1 MTNIDLDIQF
11 LILISLEDKWGTLY
25 STCET
30 YWAFF
35 QQRND
40 RIVRLMHLKSPHF
53 HIWHDLLNTKASL
66 LPRIN
71 LDSSASPANAPS
83 SLPLLV
89 LLKAWSIFHKIPS
102 LASAHAHIKYCSVR
116 KYASMKLTLRWH
128 FKIILSWEKKKKIN
142 RPFTFT
148 QYNLTV
154 LRFSC
159 EWRLLTASVFERL
172 KNRCLL
178 TTRFWLK
185 GADVQTDCYMDN

>member
-1 MTNIDLDIQF
+1 MTNTDLDIQF
-11 LILISLEDKWGTLY
+11 LILISLEDKWGTHY

-35 QQRND
+35 QQCND
-40 RIVRLMHLKSPHF
+40 RIVLLMHLKSPYF

-66 LPRIN
+66 LPCIN
-71 LDSSASPANAPS
+71 LDSSASPANVPS

-89 LLKAWSIFHKIPS
+89 LLKARSIFHKIPS
-102 LASAHAHIKYCSVR
+102 LASAHADIKYCSVR

-128 FKIILSWEKKKKIN
+128 FKMILSWEKKKKSIDLLHLRN
-142 RPFTFT
+142 II
-148 QYNLTV
+148 

-178 TTRFWLK
+178 TTRFRLK
-185 GADVQTDCYMDN
+185 GADVLSDCYMDN